1 VITEGA
7 HIAGKSDV
15 TKKWSA
21 VNDAFF
27 NQNEARLFK
36 DELHKKGDFRDK
48 FKQTMASTKADIDT
62 ANQSG
67 RSGDLGPQF
76 QLVKQIM
83 EEIEDY
89 EEEEIERKKKEDD
102 TKKKLNE
109 IEAKAQSNRPN
120 PLKKR
125 DLDGA
130 IIDSS
135 DPNKK
140 KKESFD
146 DHLMKWMAERTAS
159 TSKVKDVVPATAV
172 KIETITKGNL
182 LNYVNATKTSLEMFL
197 NEAEIT
203 DADEEQVG
211 LLNSIGIKAII
222 DIYCTRRMEFSGSA
236 FKKELK
242 DLGVQLL
249 IAIKLFVLLE
259 EWRDR
264 LATLN
269 FITMI
274 KYLN

>member
-1 VITEGA
+1 MLYRYIPWNSDLVCILLNLVITEGA

-27 NQNEARLFK
+27 NQNEA
-36 DELHKKGDFRDK
+36 
-48 FKQTMASTKADIDT
+48 
-62 ANQSG
+62 

-109 IEAKAQSNRPN
+109 IEEKAQSNRPN
-120 PLKKR
+120 QLKKR

-159 TSKVKDVVPATAV
+159 TSKVKDAVPATAV

-203 DADEEQVG
+203 DADEEKVG
-211 LLNSIGIKAII
+211 LLYSNI
-222 DIYCTRRMEFSGSA
+222 
-236 FKKELK
+236 
-242 DLGVQLL
+242 
-249 IAIKLFVLLE
+249 LE
-259 EWRDR
+259 
-264 LATLN
+264 
-269 FITMI
+269 
-274 KYLN
+274 

>member
-1 VITEGA
+1 MLYRYIPWNSDLVCILLNLVITEGA

-36 DELHKKGDFRDK
+36 DELYKKGDFRKIRDK

-109 IEAKAQSNRPN
+109 IEEKAQSNRPN

-159 TSKVKDVVPATAV
+159 TSKVKDAVPATAV

-211 LLNSIGIKAII
+211 LGCAVTHC
-222 DIYCTRRMEFSGSA
+222 Y
-236 FKKELK
+236 
-242 DLGVQLL
+242 
-249 IAIKLFVLLE
+249 
-259 EWRDR
+259 
-264 LATLN
+264 
-269 FITMI
+269 
-274 KYLN
+274 

>member
-1 VITEGA
+1 
-7 HIAGKSDV
+7 
-15 TKKWSA
+15 
-21 VNDAFF
+21 
-27 NQNEARLFK
+27 
-36 DELHKKGDFRDK
+36 
-48 FKQTMASTKADIDT
+48 MASTKADIDT

-89 EEEEIERKKKEDD
+89 EEEEIERKKEEDD
-102 TKKKLNE
+102 TKKKHNE
-109 IEAKAQSNRPN
+109 IEEKAQSNRPN

-125 DLDGA
+125 DLDGS

-159 TSKVKDVVPATAV
+159 TSKVKDAVPTTAV
-172 KIETITKGNL
+172 KIETIIKGNL

-211 LLNSIGIKAII
+211 LLYSIGIKAII
-222 DIYCTRRMEFSGSA
+222 DIYCTRGMEFSGSA

-249 IAIKLFVLLE
+249 IAMKLFVLLE

-264 LATLN
+264 LDVPNIIIQSSSSSSSSSQGKLS
-269 FITMI
+269 IQS
-274 KYLN
+274 LV